1 MYKTTSKNHLL
12 NAMQSNLISMD
23 VYLLTTKAV
32 GCDGDLVVGN
42 HKREV
47 QGSIPVLCNVFTL
60 LGESTAYN

>member
-1 MYKTTSKNHLL
+1 
-12 NAMQSNLISMD
+12 MD

-47 QGSIPVLCNVFTL
+47 QGSIPALCNVFTL
-60 LGESTAYN
+60 LGETTAYN